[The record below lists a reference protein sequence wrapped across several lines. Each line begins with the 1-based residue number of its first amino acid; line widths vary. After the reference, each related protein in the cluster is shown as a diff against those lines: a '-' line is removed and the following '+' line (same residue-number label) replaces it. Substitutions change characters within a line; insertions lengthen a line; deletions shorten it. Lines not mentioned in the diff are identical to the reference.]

1 LEMDITVPAGA
12 IDLLPEDPFAG
23 KSLLIDL
30 SFGEPTATTYVNRAS
45 KRQGFVA
52 EEREKTKRQH
62 YQPEQQD
69 PTSPPRFDAERYVL
83 VPFTMETY
91 GALGAT
97 GHSLLHKLAR
107 HCAGGPQDYD
117 IVAYNLSLREMRV
130 RLAVGL
136 QKLLYDR
143 SCRHRA
149 LASPRPVPHSI
160 RRSATLTA

>member
-1 LEMDITVPAGA
+1 MDITVPAGA

-23 KSLLIDL
+23 KTLLIDL

-45 KRQGFVA
+45 KKQDFVA

-69 PTSPPRFDAERYVL
+69 PASPPRFDAERYVL
-83 VPFTMETY
+83 VPFTMEMY

-136 QKLLYDR
+136 QKLLHDR

-149 LASPRPVPHSI
+149 VASPRPAPHSI